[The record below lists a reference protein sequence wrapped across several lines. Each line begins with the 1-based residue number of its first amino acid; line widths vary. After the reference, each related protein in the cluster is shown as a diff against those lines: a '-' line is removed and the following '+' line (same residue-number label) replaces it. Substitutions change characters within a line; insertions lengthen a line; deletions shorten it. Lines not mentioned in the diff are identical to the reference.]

1 MSVNKVN
8 SATSVITRAKPH
20 RLSSRHRLLLL
31 GILSLGVMVIFMTI
45 NLGSNLGYILT
56 HRGLMLVTMLLVA
69 FAASASTVLF
79 QTVTNNRILTPSIMG
94 FEALFILIQSTLIF
108 VFGSQGIPN
117 LGVQGK
123 FFLEAIL
130 MVLFSA
136 VLYRWLFTGNRN
148 NLHLVLLVGIICGT
162 LFRSIASLMQRLLDP
177 SEFAILQGRMF
188 ATFTRAAPELIGL
201 SVAISLVVG
210 VVIWRMR
217 FQFDALALGRNTA
230 INLGVD
236 YKRSVTVILLL
247 VSVLVAISTAL
258 VGPLTFL
265 GFMVA
270 NLAYLMVG
278 SSQHRFLLPAAFLL
292 GIVALV
298 GGQLVLEHLLNMSGA
313 LSVVIEFIGGSLFIL
328 LLLKKVSL

>member
-1 MSVNKVN
+1 MSAVTYQNKYAL
-8 SATSVITRAKPH
+8 SPRR
-20 RLSSRHRLLLL
+20 RLWLL
-31 GILSLGVMVIFMTI
+31 GALALTAMAIFMTV
-45 NLGSNLGYILT
+45 NLGSNLRYILT
-56 HRGLMLVTMLLVA
+56 HRGLMLATMLLVA

-94 FEALFILIQSTLIF
+94 FEALFILIQTILVF
-108 VFGSQGIPN
+108 VFGVRGIPA
-117 LGVQGK
+117 LGIQGK
-123 FFLEAIL
+123 FFMEAL
-130 MVLFSA
+130 LLVLFSA

-162 LFRSIASLMQRLLDP
+162 LFRSMANLMQRLLDP
-177 SEFAILQGRMF
+177 SEFAIVQGRMF

-201 SVAISLVVG
+201 SAAISALVAVM
-210 VVIWRMR
+210 IWRMR
-217 FQFDALALGRNTA
+217 FRFDVLALGRSTA

-270 NLAYLMVG
+270 NLAYMIIG
-278 SSQHRFLLPAAFLL
+278 TSQHRFLLPAAFML
-292 GIVALV
+292 GIIALV
-298 GGQLVLEHLLNMSGA
+298 GGQLILEHLLDMSGA

-328 LLLKKVSL
+328 LLLKKVSV

>member
-1 MSVNKVN
+1 MSVNKAN
-8 SATSVITRAKPH
+8 SVMPVITSTKRH
-20 RLSSRHRLLLL
+20 GLSSRYRLLLL
-31 GILSLGVMVIFMTI
+31 CLLSLSVMVIFMTI
-45 NLGSNLGYILT
+45 NLGSNLRYILT

-69 FAASASTVLF
+69 FAASVSTVLF

-94 FEALFILIQSTLIF
+94 FEALFILIQTAMIF
-108 VFGSQGIPN
+108 VFGSQGIPD
-117 LGVQGK
+117 LGIQGK
-123 FFLEAIL
+123 FFLEALL

-136 VLYRWLFTGNRN
+136 LLYRWLFTGNRN

-162 LFRSIASLMQRLLDP
+162 LFRSIANLMQRLLDP
-177 SEFAILQGRMF
+177 NEFAILQGRMF

-201 SVAISLVVG
+201 SVAISALVG
-210 VVIWRMR
+210 IVIWRMR
-217 FQFDALALGRNTA
+217 FQFDVLALGRNTA
-230 INLGVD
+230 INLGMD

-270 NLAYLMVG
+270 NLAYLIVG

-292 GIVALV
+292 GIISLV

>member
-1 MSVNKVN
+1 MSANKAN
-8 SATSVITRAKPH
+8 SAMPAATYQNKYALSPRR
-20 RLSSRHRLLLL
+20 RLWLL
-31 GILSLGVMVIFMTI
+31 GALALAAMAIFMTI
-45 NLGSNLGYILT
+45 NLGSNLRYILT
-56 HRGLMLVTMLLVA
+56 HRGLMLGTMLLVA

-94 FEALFILIQSTLIF
+94 FEALFVLIQTVLVF
-108 VFGSQGIPN
+108 VFGVRGLPALGI
-117 LGVQGK
+117 QGK
-123 FFLEAIL
+123 FFMEAL
-130 MVLFSA
+130 LLVLFSA

-162 LFRSIASLMQRLLDP
+162 LFRSMSNLMQRLLDP
-177 SEFAILQGRMF
+177 SEFAIVQGRMF

-201 SVAISLVVG
+201 SAAIAALVAVM
-210 VVIWRMR
+210 IWRMR
-217 FQFDALALGRNTA
+217 FRFDVLALGRSTA
-230 INLGVD
+230 INLGLD

-270 NLAYLMVG
+270 NLAYMIIG
-278 SSQHRFLLPAAFLL
+278 TSQHRFLLPAAFLL
-292 GIVALV
+292 GIIALV
-298 GGQLVLEHLLNMSGA
+298 GGQLILEHLLDMSGA

-328 LLLKKVSL
+328 LLLKKVSV

>member
-1 MSVNKVN
+1 MPAATYQNKYAL
-8 SATSVITRAKPH
+8 SPRR
-20 RLSSRHRLLLL
+20 RLWLL
-31 GILSLGVMVIFMTI
+31 GALALAAMAIFMTI
-45 NLGSNLGYILT
+45 NLGSNLRYILT
-56 HRGLMLVTMLLVA
+56 HRGLMLGTMLLVA

-94 FEALFILIQSTLIF
+94 FEALFVLIQTVLVF
-108 VFGSQGIPN
+108 VFGVRGLPALGI
-117 LGVQGK
+117 QGK
-123 FFLEAIL
+123 FFMEAL
-130 MVLFSA
+130 LLVLFSA

-162 LFRSIASLMQRLLDP
+162 LFRSMSNLMQRLLDP
-177 SEFAILQGRMF
+177 SEFAIVQGRMF

-201 SVAISLVVG
+201 SAAIAALVAVM
-210 VVIWRMR
+210 IWRMR
-217 FQFDALALGRNTA
+217 FRFDVLALGRSTA
-230 INLGVD
+230 INLGLD

-270 NLAYLMVG
+270 NLAYMIIG
-278 SSQHRFLLPAAFLL
+278 TSQHRFLLPAAFLL
-292 GIVALV
+292 GIIALV
-298 GGQLVLEHLLNMSGA
+298 GGQLILEHLLDMSGA

-328 LLLKKVSL
+328 LLLKKVSV